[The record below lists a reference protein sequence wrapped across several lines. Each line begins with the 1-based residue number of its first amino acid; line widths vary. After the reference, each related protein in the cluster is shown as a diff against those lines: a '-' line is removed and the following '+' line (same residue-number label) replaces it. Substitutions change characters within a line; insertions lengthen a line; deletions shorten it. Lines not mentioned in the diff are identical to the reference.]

1 MTQLWDSHTNLLNLE
16 VSGEVTDGIYSL
28 SIEKYNGSVHMI
40 ASSRSSRQLLP
51 PWVGSHVRRDPV
63 DANQVSNVPVFW
75 LLEEELKVQEVWA
88 QVELSDNKSLP
99 IPLTDDGLLSPD
111 LVARDSLFSGAFYAL
126 ISKGWCSPLLN
137 ATTQSN
143 LATNSSLKQTRV
155 TAGQAFY
162 TREPLTEP
170 PSPAR

>member
-1 MTQLWDSHTNLLNLE
+1 M
-16 VSGEVTDGIYSL
+16 
-28 SIEKYNGSVHMI
+28 
-40 ASSRSSRQLLP
+40 
-51 PWVGSHVRRDPV
+51 
-63 DANQVSNVPVFW
+63 
-75 LLEEELKVQEVWA
+75 QEVWA
-88 QVELSDNKSLP
+88 QVELSDNTSLP

-111 LVARDSLFSGAFYAL
+111 LFARDSLFSGAFYAL

-162 TREPLTEP
+162 TQEPLTEP